1 MGSTLEIH
9 RIRARQML
17 NATKADAEAE
27 RAFADL
33 WRKELGEHSRTVAAT
48 AHSVEAS
55 FCAAMATLESSVRR
69 GGKILLFGNG
79 GSASDAQHIAAEL
92 VVRYKSNRLPIA
104 ALALTTDTATL
115 TACAN
120 DLGYDTIFQ
129 RQIEA
134 LGRGGDVAF
143 AISTSGRS
151 QNVLLGLRQART
163 MGMRTVG
170 LSGGIG
176 GEMRELCDALLVVPS
191 STTSRIQEMHITIGH
206 MLCKALEERL
216 GLV

>member
-1 MGSTLEIH
+1 MIS
-9 RIRARQML
+9 
-17 NATKADAEAE
+17 ATRSAADSDLKAAEM
-27 RAFADL
+27 
-33 WRKELGEHSRTVAAT
+33 WRKEMEEHHQTARAT
-48 AHSVEAS
+48 ADSAQQS
-55 FCAAMATLESSVRR
+55 FCDAMAILETAIRG

-92 VVRYKSNRLPIA
+92 VVRYKGSRKPIA
-104 ALALTTDTATL
+104 AIALTTDTSTL

-120 DLGYDTIFQ
+120 DLGYDSIFE

-134 LGRGGDVAF
+134 IGRRGDVAL

-151 QNVLLGLRQART
+151 RNVLKGLRQSRSIGIKT
-163 MGMRTVG
+163 IG

-176 GEMRELCDALLVVPS
+176 GEMRDICDALIVVPS

-206 MLCKALEERL
+206 IICKSLEERL
-216 GLV
+216 GLI

>member
-1 MGSTLEIH
+1 MFSARKNDEESQRSTL
-9 RIRARQML
+9 A
-17 NATKADAEAE
+17 
-27 RAFADL
+27 L
-33 WRKELGEHSRTVAAT
+33 WRNELHEHSLTMEAT
-48 AHSVEAS
+48 AGSAAPA
-55 FCAAMATLESSVRR
+55 FCDATAILEFSVRR

-92 VVRYKSNRLPIA
+92 VVRYKTDRSPIA
-104 ALALTTDTATL
+104 AIALTTDTSTL

-120 DLGYDTIFQ
+120 DLGYDRIFE

-134 LGRGGDVAF
+134 IGRKEDVAF

-151 QNVLLGLRQART
+151 PNVLKGLRQARA
-163 MGMRTVG
+163 MGLQTIG
-170 LSGGIG
+170 LAGGAG
-176 GEMRELCDALLVVPS
+176 GEMRDLCDSIINVPS
-191 STTSRIQEMHITIGH
+191 TVTSRIQEMHITIGH

>member
-1 MGSTLEIH
+1 MF
-9 RIRARQML
+9 RAIK
-17 NATKADAEAE
+17 NDADSDRAAAE
-27 RAFADL
+27 L
-33 WRKELGEHSRTVAAT
+33 WRKEMDEHRHTVEAT
-48 AHSVEAS
+48 AHSAQQA
-55 FCAAMATLESSVRR
+55 FCDAMAILEGSVRR

-104 ALALTTDTATL
+104 AVALTTDTSTL

-120 DLGYDTIFQ
+120 DLGYDTIFE
-129 RQIEA
+129 RQIA
-134 LGRGGDVAF
+134 AIGRKDDVAF

-151 QNVLLGLRQART
+151 PNVLRGLRQARI
-163 MGMRTVG
+163 MGLHTIG

-176 GEMRELCDALLVVPS
+176 GEMRDVCDCLIVVPS
-191 STTSRIQEMHITIGH
+191 SVTSRIQEMHITIGH

-216 GLV
+216 GLIQ

>member
-1 MGSTLEIH
+1 MFKAIKNDADSD
-9 RIRARQML
+9 RRA
-17 NATKADAEAE
+17 AE
-27 RAFADL
+27 L
-33 WRKELGEHSRTVAAT
+33 WRKEMDEHRQTAEAT
-48 AHSVEAS
+48 AHSAQQE
-55 FCAAMATLESSVRR
+55 FCDTIAILERCVRR

-92 VVRYKSNRLPIA
+92 VVRYKNNRLPIA
-104 ALALTTDTATL
+104 AMALTTDTSTL

-120 DLGYDTIFQ
+120 DLGYDTIFE

-134 LGRGGDVAF
+134 IGRKGDAAF

-151 QNVLLGLRQART
+151 PNVLRGLRQAKG
-163 MGMRTVG
+163 MGLQTVG

-176 GEMRELCDALLVVPS
+176 GEMRDICDSLMVVPS
-191 STTSRIQEMHITIGH
+191 SITSRIQEMHITIGH

>member
-1 MGSTLEIH
+1 MFKA
-9 RIRARQML
+9 IRNDVDSDRM
-17 NATKADAEAE
+17 TVE
-27 RAFADL
+27 L
-33 WRKELGEHSRTVAAT
+33 WRKEMDEHRQT
-48 AHSVEAS
+48 VEATVHS
-55 FCAAMATLESSVRR
+55 AQQAFCDAMAILEGSVRR

-92 VVRYKSNRLPIA
+92 VVRYKTNRLPIA
-104 ALALTTDTATL
+104 AIALTTDTSTL

-120 DLGYDTIFQ
+120 DLGYDTIFE

-134 LGRGGDVAF
+134 IGRKGDVAF

-151 QNVLLGLRQART
+151 PNVLKGLRQARA
-163 MGMRTVG
+163 MGLQTVG

-176 GEMRELCDALLVVPS
+176 GDMREVCDSLIVVPS
-191 STTSRIQEMHITIGH
+191 SITSRIQEMHITVGH

>member
-1 MGSTLEIH
+1 MFKAMKNDANSDRMTAELWCKEIDEH
-9 RIRARQML
+9 RQ
-17 NATKADAEAE
+17 
-27 RAFADL
+27 
-33 WRKELGEHSRTVAAT
+33 TVEAT
-48 AHSVEAS
+48 AHSAQQA
-55 FCAAMATLESSVRR
+55 FCDAMKILEGSVRR

-92 VVRYKSNRLPIA
+92 VVRYKNNRLPIA
-104 ALALTTDTATL
+104 AVALTTDTSTL

-120 DLGYDTIFQ
+120 DLGYETVFQ

-134 LGRGGDVAF
+134 IGLKGDVAF

-151 QNVLLGLRQART
+151 PNVVKGLRQART
-163 MGMRTVG
+163 MGLRTVG

-176 GEMRELCDALLVVPS
+176 GELRDVCDSLIVVPS
-191 STTSRIQEMHITIGH
+191 SITSRIQEMHITIGH

>member
-1 MGSTLEIH
+1 
-9 RIRARQML
+9 ML
-17 NATKADAEAE
+17 TATKNDADSARTAELWRKEMDEHRQTVEATAHSAE
-27 RAFADL
+27 RAFCD
-33 WRKELGEHSRTVAAT
+33 
-48 AHSVEAS
+48 
-55 FCAAMATLESSVRR
+55 AMAILEGGVRH

-104 ALALTTDTATL
+104 AVALTTDTSTL

-120 DLGYDTIFQ
+120 DLGYDSIFE

-134 LGRGGDVAF
+134 IGRKGDVAF
-143 AISTSGRS
+143 GISTSGRS
-151 QNVLLGLRQART
+151 PNVLRGLRQAR
-163 MGMRTVG
+163 GMDLHTVG

-176 GEMRELCDALLVVPS
+176 GEMREVCDALIVVPS
-191 STTSRIQEMHITIGH
+191 PITARIQEMHITIGH

>member
-1 MGSTLEIH
+1 
-9 RIRARQML
+9 
-17 NATKADAEAE
+17 
-27 RAFADL
+27 
-33 WRKELGEHSRTVAAT
+33 
-48 AHSVEAS
+48 
-55 FCAAMATLESSVRR
+55 VRR
-69 GGKILLFGNG
+69 GGKILLFGSG

-104 ALALTTDTATL
+104 AIALTTDTSTL

-120 DLGYDTIFQ
+120 DLGYDAIFE

-134 LGRGGDVAF
+134 IGRKGDVAF

-151 QNVLLGLRQART
+151 PNVLKGLRQARS
-163 MGMRTVG
+163 MGLQTVG

-176 GEMRELCDALLVVPS
+176 GDMRDVCDSLIVVPS
-191 STTSRIQEMHITIGH
+191 SITSRTQEMHITIGH